1 MDLRIDHVTVAGDDL
16 SALEADLSA
25 AGLTPAYG
33 GEHSN
38 GATHMALLGFED
50 GSYVELISATSRA
63 RAAGR
68 DDFWWADR
76 ISENAGPAAWAVRS
90 DGIERD
96 ADRLRSVGV
105 EVDGPSGHERERDD
119 GVTVAW
125 ELAFP
130 GPGEPGSLL
139 PFLIEDR
146 TPRRYRVTPT
156 EGVADGPIRGVET
169 VVGGVPALDAAV
181 ETLRTAF
188 ELDPP
193 TEHRAESFGATVAS
207 FSDAPVALATPLGD
221 SWLSARLDRFGTCP
235 CAFLLRTD
243 DLDAAAE
250 ALAVGERERLA
261 GRRVAWLD
269 VKAARIGVVESD
281 G

>member
-16 SALEADLSA
+16 SALEANFSA
-25 AGLTPAYG
+25 AGLTPEYG

-38 GATHMALLGFED
+38 GATHMALLGFDD
-50 GSYVELISATSRA
+50 GSYVELISTTERA

-76 ISENAGPAAWAVRS
+76 IGGNAGPAAWAVRS
-90 DGIERD
+90 AGIEDD
-96 ADRLRSVGV
+96 ADRLRSAGV
-105 EVDGPSGHERERDD
+105 DVAGPSGYERERDD

-125 ELAFP
+125 DLAFP

-169 VVGGVPALDAAV
+169 VVVGVPDLDEAT

-188 ELDPP
+188 DLDPP
-193 TEHRAESFGATVAS
+193 TEHRETSFGATVAA

-221 SWLSARLDRFGTCP
+221 SWLAARLDRFGTCP

-250 ALAVGERERLA
+250 TLAVRERERLA
-261 GRRVAWLD
+261 GRPVAWLH
-269 VKAARIGVVESD
+269 VEAARIGVVEST
-281 G
+281 